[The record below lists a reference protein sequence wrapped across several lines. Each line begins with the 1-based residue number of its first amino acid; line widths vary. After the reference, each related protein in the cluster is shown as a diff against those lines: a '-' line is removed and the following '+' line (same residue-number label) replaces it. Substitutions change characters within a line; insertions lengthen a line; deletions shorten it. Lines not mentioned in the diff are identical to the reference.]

1 MRRLVLWIFVVFFM
15 SLGDAFAS
23 MTAAEASLEAS
34 RFTPLGVAVLVMF
47 IAGGMGSVCRNVL
60 EPSYSAGTVASVV
73 LPGLVAASFV
83 PLLLSIG
90 KSTVLSAV
98 LAQGEGWMESAFLL
112 FAFCL
117 VAGMSARSFIEEMRD
132 QSPIAGLELE
142 GIAELLF
149 KGARDGWRSMV
160 KRRQGSSGKID
171 AGPAG
176 QPGPTLPERAPGA
189 IPAPRPEAAAPGH
202 SLDDPTLRSLLERLS
217 AQLLEP
223 APAAGQGLLQS

>member
-1 MRRLVLWIFVVFFM
+1 MFLT

-23 MTAAEASLEAS
+23 ATAADAGGEAS
-34 RFTPLGVAVLVMF
+34 RFAPLGVAVMVMF

-160 KRRQGSSGKID
+160 KRRHE
-171 AGPAG
+171 AGA
-176 QPGPTLPERAPGA
+176 TA
-189 IPAPRPEAAAPGH
+189 IPKPAIQPARACPAKTPIATKPGGEMAASSH

-217 AQLLEP
+217 AQLVEP